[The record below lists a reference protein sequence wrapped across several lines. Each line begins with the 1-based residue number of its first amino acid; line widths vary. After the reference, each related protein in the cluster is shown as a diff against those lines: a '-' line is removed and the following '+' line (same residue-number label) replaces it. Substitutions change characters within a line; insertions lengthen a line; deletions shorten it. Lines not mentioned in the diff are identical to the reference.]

1 VKFSPRQHTVR
12 LLFPWILALAAY
24 ANSFRAPLAF
34 DNRVAILEDARVHA
48 ANWQNVAALATQDY
62 WSSTS
67 TSWLYR
73 PLTKISYL
81 FNYAVL
87 GSGANP
93 ASYHAV
99 NFLLHALNI
108 ALVYFLGLALFAHRE
123 RGEWLALGM
132 AAIWSVHPVLTE
144 DVTNIVGR
152 ADLLA
157 GAGVLGGLL
166 CHIRLDAAQT
176 GARVKWLAGLA
187 LAAAI
192 GVFSKE
198 NAIVLPV
205 AMAAYDLA
213 YRPKSWRAGIA
224 GYLAALPAFAL
235 YFFCREHW
243 LSRLLEKTDV
253 FADNPL
259 FAANFVSARLTAM
272 KILGK
277 YLWLLIWPA
286 RLSADYGYNQ
296 IPLSGWRDSQ
306 PYAALA
312 VYLSIAA
319 AAIYCLRRRRE
330 IFFLAAFFLVALAPV
345 ANVLLL
351 IGTIM
356 AERFLYLPAIAFAG
370 MVVLAADALFR
381 RTPRAAAATLLAICV
396 AFAARTYARNLDWQ
410 SEDRIWAAMVESS
423 PASYRAHMGMAY
435 SLMLSQSND
444 RQAIERQLEQS
455 LAILDNLPDAQ
466 SEVKPYQNAGYW
478 FRTQGNGR
486 RALTVLLR
494 GRRIDEAQA
503 AAFTRHNQ
511 ALGKTVPPQ
520 GTPQL
525 YLELARAYELL
536 GDRPNAIEALSAGRV
551 IQPDPVFTDEIAN
564 VYRGAGDFQSAAAA
578 LMEGILLDPK
588 QSNFA
593 AELVELYRKSRPGT
607 CAVSASGIDL
617 SCESVRA
624 DACSA
629 ARGVIRIHL
638 AAGRRADAAQVANTA
653 VHDLGCRADALQ

>member
-1 VKFSPRQHTVR
+1 M
-12 LLFPWILALAAY
+12 AY

-34 DNRVAILEDARVHA
+34 DNRVAILEDARVHSA
-48 ANWQNVAALATQDY
+48 TWQNAVALATEDY

-81 FNYAVL
+81 FNYAVV

-93 ASYHAV
+93 VSYHAV

-108 ALVYFLGLALFAHRE
+108 ALVYFLGRALFAHFE

-166 CHIRLDAAQT
+166 CHIRLDSAQA

-198 NAIVLPV
+198 NAIVLV
-205 AMAAYDLA
+205 AAMAAYDLA
-213 YRPKSWRAGIA
+213 YRSKSWRAGIA

-235 YFFCREHW
+235 YFLCREHW

-259 FAANFVSARLTAM
+259 FAADFVTARLTAM
-272 KILGK
+272 KILGR
-277 YLWLLIWPA
+277 YLWLLIWPV

-296 IPLSGWRDSQ
+296 IPLSGWRDWQ
-306 PYAALA
+306 PFAALA
-312 VYLSIAA
+312 VYLAIAA
-319 AAIYCLRRRRE
+319 AALYCLRRRRE
-330 IFFLAAFFLVALAPV
+330 IFFLAAFFLLTLAPV
-345 ANVLLL
+345 ANVFLL

-370 MVVLAADALFR
+370 IVVLAAEALFR
-381 RTPRAAAATLLAICV
+381 RTPRAMAAILAVICL

-410 SEDRIWAAMVESS
+410 SEDRIWASMVESS

-435 SLMLSQSND
+435 TLMLSQSKD
-444 RQAIERQLEQS
+444 TPTIERELEQS
-455 LAILDNLPDAQ
+455 LAILSDLPDGR
-466 SEVKPYQNAGYW
+466 SEAKPYQNAGNWY
-478 FRTQGNGR
+478 RTHGDGQ
-486 RALTVLLR
+486 RALAALLH

-520 GTPQL
+520 GNPQL
-525 YLELARAYELL
+525 YLELARTHELL
-536 GDRPNAIEALSAGRV
+536 GDRSKAIEALSAGRI

-564 VYRGAGDFQSAAAA
+564 VYRAAGEFPSAAVA

-588 QSNFA
+588 QTNFA
-593 AELVELYRKSRPGT
+593 AELVQLYRQSRPGS
-607 CAVSASGIDL
+607 CAVTASGIDL
-617 SCESVRA
+617 ACESVRA

-638 AAGRRADAAQVANTA
+638 AAGRRADAAQLANTA
-653 VHDLGCRADALQ
+653 VRDLGCSASALQ